1 MLYCHLYCNIKCY
14 FSSSEA
20 HWQNQLQ
27 EVLYEKGVLTNFL
40 KETLLQ
46 VFSYDFSEICTTTFF
61 TKLLWAAASVYRT
74 MSNIYDRTFLW
85 KYRRSRPEVFF
96 KKMFLEIS
104 QNSQESTCARASF
117 LIKLF
122 GISFWIR
129 MKYQPKSHDKY
140 TPFSHI
146 VYEVLKV
153 LRIKNFK
160 TQLPDL
166 LILCHLLFNCIL

>member
-14 FSSSEA
+14 FSSSET

-46 VFSYDFSEICTTTFF
+46 VFSCDFSEICTTTFF
-61 TKLLWAAASVYRT
+61 TKLLWATASVYRT

-96 KKMFLEIS
+96 KKMFLQIS
-104 QNSQESTCARASF
+104 QNSQESTCAR
-117 LIKLF
+117 
-122 GISFWIR
+122 
-129 MKYQPKSHDKY
+129 Q
-140 TPFSHI
+140 
-146 VYEVLKV
+146 
-153 LRIKNFK
+153 
-160 TQLPDL
+160 
-166 LILCHLLFNCIL
+166 LFNKVVWHFILDQDEIPTKVTWQIYALFTYCIWSFEGTSYKKF